1 MESAALDLLPIVGQT
16 LAIYVFLIV
25 CLIVLGRRPVTQI
38 TFVQLVVIMLLGS
51 AVETSMVAGNTTLP
65 AGLVSA
71 TTLLL
76 ATRLFSLLLAR
87 WPLLRR
93 WILGGP
99 VVLVHNGE
107 ILQDSLHR
115 VGLTPAD
122 VESAIRERGF
132 DDIKDVRYAILEV
145 DGSIGVISTDAPI
158 HRGPRSALPES

>member
-1 MESAALDLLPIVGQT
+1 METAVLDLLPVVGQT
-16 LAIYVFLIV
+16 LAIYVFLVV

-38 TFVQLVVIMLLGS
+38 TFVQIVVIMLLGS
-51 AVETSMVAGNTTLP
+51 AVETAMVAGNTTLP

-71 TTLLL
+71 SALLL
-76 ATRLFSLLLAR
+76 ANRLFSLLLAR
-87 WPLLRR
+87 WTPLRR

-107 ILQDSLHR
+107 ILKDSLDR

-132 DDIKDVRYAILEV
+132 GDIKDVRYAILEV
-145 DGSIGVISTDAPI
+145 DGSIGVITTDAPI
-158 HRGPRSALPES
+158 HRRPRSALPES